1 MELTLRKIKK
11 EDKDELLNMLKEYEK
26 CELLPGIDRYEGI
39 RNFEKLKDLD
49 FELWLE
55 EQIANETDEN
65 LPEDFSP
72 QTVYLAVNE
81 RDNIIGMTT
90 LRWKEVP
97 ALVKYGGYI
106 GYSIR
111 PSQRGKGYARQILML
126 ALDKMWEQ
134 GRNRVLVCCKDFN
147 TPSKSTIESC
157 GGKYDS
163 TYYNAIDGY
172 NHLRYWIYKDNLLE
186 E

>member
-1 MELTLRKIKK
+1 MNIRLRKIKL
-11 EDKDELLNMLKEYEK
+11 EDKIELIEMLNEYEK
-26 CELLPGIDRYEGI
+26 NEPLPGIYRYEGI

-49 FELWLE
+49 FDLWLE
-55 EQIANETDEN
+55 EQIANEEDEN

-72 QTVYLAVNE
+72 QTVYIAVNE

-97 ALVKYGGYI
+97 ALTKFGGYI
-106 GYSIR
+106 GYNIR
-111 PSQRGKGYARQILML
+111 PSQRGKGYAKEILIL
-126 ALDKMWEQ
+126 ALEKMWEQ

-147 TPSKSTIESC
+147 IASKETIESC

-163 TYYNAIDGY
+163 TYFNGADGY
-172 NHLRYWIYKDNLLE
+172 NHLRYWIYKDVLDE

>member
-1 MELTLRKIKK
+1 MNLKLRKIELK
-11 EDKDELLNMLKEYEK
+11 DKQELLEMLKEYEK
-26 CELLPGIDRYEGI
+26 SDLFPGIDRYEGI
-39 RNFEKLKDLD
+39 RNFEKLNHID

-55 EQIANETDEN
+55 EQIANEEDEN
-65 LPEDFSP
+65 LPDDFSP
-72 QTVYLAVNE
+72 QTVFIAVNE
-81 RDNIIGMTT
+81 KDNIVGMTT

-97 ALVKYGGYI
+97 ALVKFGGYV

-111 PSQRGKGYARQILML
+111 PSQRGNGYAKQVLNL
-126 ALDKMWEQ
+126 ALEKMWEQ

-147 TPSKSTIESC
+147 LPSKNTIESC

-163 TYYNAIDGY
+163 TYYNAQDGC
-172 NHLRYWIYKDNLLE
+172 NHLRYWIYKDKLLE

>member
-1 MELTLRKIKK
+1 M
-11 EDKDELLNMLKEYEK
+11 
-26 CELLPGIDRYEGI
+26 
-39 RNFEKLKDLD
+39 
-49 FELWLE
+49 
-55 EQIANETDEN
+55 
-65 LPEDFSP
+65 
-72 QTVYLAVNE
+72 VNE

-111 PSQRGKGYARQILML
+111 PSQRGKGYAKEILRL
-126 ALDKMWEQ
+126 ALEKMWEQ

-147 TPSKSTIESC
+147 IPSKNTIESC

-163 TYYNAIDGY
+163 TYYNSIDGC
-172 NHLRYWIYKDNLLE
+172 NHLRYWIYKDNLIE

>member
-1 MELTLRKIKK
+1 MSIKLRKIELTDK
-11 EDKDELLNMLKEYEK
+11 EELMDMLKEYEK
-26 CELLPGIDRYEGI
+26 NDPVPGIYRYEGI

-55 EQIANETDEN
+55 EQISNETDEN
-65 LPEDFSP
+65 LPENFSP
-72 QTVYLAVNE
+72 QTVYLVVNE

-111 PSQRGKGYARQILML
+111 PSQRGKGYAKEILRL
-126 ALDKMWEQ
+126 ALEKMWEQ

-147 TPSKSTIESC
+147 IPSKNTIESC

-163 TYYNAIDGY
+163 TYYNSIDGCNY
-172 NHLRYWIYKDNLLE
+172 LRYWIYKDNLIE

>member
-1 MELTLRKIKK
+1 MNLKLRRIKLDDK
-11 EDKDELLNMLKEYEK
+11 EELLDMLKEYEK
-26 CELLPGIDRYEGI
+26 NEPVSGIYRYEGI
-39 RNFEKLKDLD
+39 RNFESLNELD
-49 FELWLE
+49 FELWYE
-55 EQIANETDEN
+55 EQLSNESDEN

-97 ALVKYGGYI
+97 VLVKYGGYI
-106 GYSIR
+106 GYSVR
-111 PSQRGKGYARQILML
+111 PSQRGKGYAKTILLL

-147 TPSKSTIESC
+147 FASKNTIEAC

-163 TYYNAIDGY
+163 TYYNAVDGY
-172 NHLRYWIYKDNLLE
+172 NHLRYWIYKEKLIE